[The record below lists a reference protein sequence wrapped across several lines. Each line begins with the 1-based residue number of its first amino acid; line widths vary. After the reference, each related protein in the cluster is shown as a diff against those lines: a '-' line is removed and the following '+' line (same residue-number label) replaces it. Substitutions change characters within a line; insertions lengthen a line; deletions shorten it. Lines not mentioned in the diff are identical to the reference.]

1 MREMPLLPLA
11 AKDADIK
18 VEAIILSLP
27 VYDYQGRRFM
37 GKWSYEAATAAMVG
51 AGAIAMSLFMWSV
64 GPSTSMIGRAIYWQN

>member
-51 AGAIAMSLFMWSV
+51 AGAIAMSLFMWSSV
-64 GPSTSMIGRAIYWQN
+64 RRRR